1 MYEFNYQKA
10 TSVAD
15 AVSKLGAG
23 TDTRLLA
30 GGQTLIAAMKLR
42 LAAPTDIID
51 ISDIAVLRGIEA
63 SNDGLIIGAMTTHA
77 EVASSNDVKK
87 QIPALAYLAQTIG
100 DPMVRNMGTIGGSI
114 ANNDPAADYPAA
126 LLGLG
131 ATVKTNK
138 RDIAAD
144 DFFAGMFMTS
154 LEPGE
159 IIESV
164 SFAKPKRAAYMKF
177 SNPASRYAIVGVFVA
192 ETGSG
197 VRVAVTG
204 AGACVFRVPEMEKA
218 LAAKFSADSV
228 AGISV
233 SSDDLNADL
242 HASADYRAHLITV
255 MTKRA
260 VETAVAG

>member
-10 TSVAD
+10 TNVDD
-15 AVSKLGAG
+15 AANKLGAG
-23 TDTRLLA
+23 ADARVLA

-42 LAAPTDIID
+42 LAAPSDIID
-51 ISDIAVLRGIEA
+51 IRGIAELRGIK
-63 SNDGLIIGAMTTHA
+63 SGNDGLIIGAMTTHA
-77 EVASSNDVKK
+77 EVASSADVRKN
-87 QIPALAYLAQTIG
+87 IPALAVLARSIG

-126 LLGLG
+126 MIGLG
-131 ATVKTNK
+131 ATVKTNQ
-138 RDIAAD
+138 RSIAAD
-144 DFFAGMFMTS
+144 DFFTGMFMTS

-164 SFAKPKRAAYMKF
+164 SFPKPKRAAYMKF

-197 VRVAVTG
+197 ARVAVTG
-204 AGACVFRVPEMEKA
+204 AGASVFRVAEMETA

-228 AGISV
+228 TGISV
-233 SSDDLNADL
+233 ASDDLNSDM
-242 HASADYRAHLITV
+242 HASAEYRAHLITV
-255 MTKRA
+255 MARRA
-260 VETAVAG
+260 VEAALAG